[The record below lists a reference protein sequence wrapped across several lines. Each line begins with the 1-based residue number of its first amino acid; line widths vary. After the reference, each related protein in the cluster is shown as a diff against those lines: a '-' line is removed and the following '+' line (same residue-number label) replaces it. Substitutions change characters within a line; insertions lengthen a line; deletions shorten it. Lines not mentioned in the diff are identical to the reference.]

1 MEDKDNDGVPDFM
14 QRGQSRAGDSLNDA
28 LKRNLMS
35 IRGRR
40 NVIRNI
46 PIEILPTKFEDD
58 EDPPSI
64 DEEGEE
70 VGEDGIIKKNVKAIP
85 EVDSYET
92 TYFEHDLV
100 YFCRNYDIKLKY

>member
-1 MEDKDNDGVPDFM
+1 MDQLFSLLCACIKQTVMEDKDNDGVPDFM

-35 IRGRR
+35 MRGRR

-70 VGEDGIIKKNVKAIP
+70 VPVFQHGVFAEQYYEVIKSK
-85 EVDSYET
+85 
-92 TYFEHDLV
+92 
-100 YFCRNYDIKLKY
+100 